1 MHSSLSRDTALTLG
15 KDDTHSSSPSSSSI
29 PEPRGLLGHHRWFRC
44 QFPPF
49 SPVLH
54 CPLGLGE
61 LKVCPFPDVVF
72 PPLPVCL
79 AFLACKRPYSF
90 CQKCRCQVTPKHTYT
105 LDLWKLERADNAAV
119 QAECGTL
126 SGNELTLNSS
136 GNTRSKSSLSHC
148 GLILAWR
155 VELVCMS

>member
-79 AFLACKRPYSF
+79 VFLACKRPYSF
-90 CQKCRCQVTPKHTYT
+90 CQRCRCQVTPKHTYILNLT
-105 LDLWKLERADNAAV
+105 KSEWADYAV
-119 QAECGTL
+119 QVQCRKL
-126 SGNELTLNSS
+126 SGKRAQTQLVMEHMATVVSAHWATVDQS
-136 GNTRSKSSLSHC
+136 
-148 GLILAWR
+148 WR
-155 VELVCMS
+155 KEWN